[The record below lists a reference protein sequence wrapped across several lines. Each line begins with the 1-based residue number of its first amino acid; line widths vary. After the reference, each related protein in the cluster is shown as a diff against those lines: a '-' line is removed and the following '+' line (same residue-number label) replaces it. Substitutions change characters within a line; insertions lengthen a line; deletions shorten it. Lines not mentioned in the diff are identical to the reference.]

1 MFWKAAS
8 CRGFLKVLEAAEFH
22 FLRDVMVS
30 EAVPVQH
37 SCAFNSQGFT
47 PKHSATVRMQEEHC
61 GFPSRLVNFIC
72 LLSIYADI
80 FIVLE
85 YGFMIFESTLW
96 VLSPHTDAVSELYF

>member
-1 MFWKAAS
+1 
-8 CRGFLKVLEAAEFH
+8 
-22 FLRDVMVS
+22 MVS
-30 EAVPVQH
+30 KAVPVQH

-72 LLSIYADI
+72 LLSTDI
-80 FIVLE
+80 FIV